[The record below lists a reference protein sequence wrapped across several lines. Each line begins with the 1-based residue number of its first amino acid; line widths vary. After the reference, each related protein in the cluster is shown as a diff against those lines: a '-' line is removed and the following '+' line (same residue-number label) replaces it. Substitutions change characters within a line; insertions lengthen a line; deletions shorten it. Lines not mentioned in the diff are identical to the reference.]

1 MYLSVNGTTSIT
13 FFAFFDDFD
22 KKLKSIALDSIDSED
37 VFDGHG
43 MIHGRTVDLLWVDEF
58 GPGTVEHL
66 SKILSQ
72 LRQSDILC
80 YFKLNLFLV
89 LWA

>member
-22 KKLKSIALDSIDSED
+22 KKLKSIALDSIDSDD

-43 MIHGRTVDLLWVDEF
+43 MIHGRTVDLL
-58 GPGTVEHL
+58 
-66 SKILSQ
+66 
-72 LRQSDILC
+72 
-80 YFKLNLFLV
+80 
-89 LWA
+89 